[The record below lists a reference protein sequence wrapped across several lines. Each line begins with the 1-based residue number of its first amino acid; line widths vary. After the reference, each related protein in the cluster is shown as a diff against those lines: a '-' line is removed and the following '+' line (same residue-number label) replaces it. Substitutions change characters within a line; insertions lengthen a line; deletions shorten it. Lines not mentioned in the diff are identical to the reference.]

1 MDGCQ
6 AVKLFWNNKQY
17 LVDGSVVKVGCDD
30 WSNVKSF
37 LCEKSDTDYRG
48 ELWRHAAVIFL

>member
-48 ELWRHAAVIFL
+48 ELW